1 MVCVVTSGLSQRKM
15 NLHVIFSQSYSA
27 RLQVRLVLPSYHMVS
42 TNWLQESDKSAWPS
56 IACGIT
62 EMRSWVFSG
71 LQIQKFCSFFM
82 DRVPDTSRS
91 VYKRDLI
98 GEFIDSTLVS
108 I

>member
-27 RLQVRLVLPSYHMVS
+27 RLQIRLVLPSYHMVS

-62 EMRSWVFSG
+62 EMRSWVFFG
-71 LQIQKFCSFFM
+71 LQIQKFCSFLWTGF
-82 DRVPDTSRS
+82 
-91 VYKRDLI
+91 LI
-98 GEFIDSTLVS
+98 RPGLFTRGIQ
-108 I
+108 